1 MMAASEPI
9 VVRIPHRL
17 GRDEAKRRIAEG
29 LDSIRAEVSRYVAS
43 LDYAWNGYTLD
54 FRAVALL
61 QTIAGRLEVGE
72 EFVRIEFALPRL
84 LHLIARTLAGR
95 IERRGTALLAGP
107 KNGG

>member
-1 MMAASEPI
+1 MMAASEPV

-17 GRDEAKRRIAEG
+17 GSDEAKRRIAEG
-29 LDSIRAEVSRYVAS
+29 LDSIRAEVSRYVTA
-43 LDYAWNGYTLD
+43 LDYAWDGYALD

-61 QTIAGRLEVGE
+61 QTIVGRLEVEE
-72 EFVRIEFALPRL
+72 EFVRVAFRLPRL

-95 IERRGTALLAGP
+95 IERRGATLLAGP